1 MNTKTRPLSDA
12 ARSILREVQR
22 FNAAGYQPA
31 KIEVCAAGTARTAY
45 QLPSRTRAGR
55 YRLIDRLIKEGYLSN
70 SLRADQEWYNVYA
83 LQITAAGEAELA

>member
-22 FNAAGYQPA
+22 FNTNGYQPA

-55 YRLIDRLIKEGYLSN
+55 YRLIDRLISDGFLVN
-70 SLRADQEWYNVYA
+70 SHERFGGIYA
-83 LQITAAGEAELA
+83 LQITPAGEAELA